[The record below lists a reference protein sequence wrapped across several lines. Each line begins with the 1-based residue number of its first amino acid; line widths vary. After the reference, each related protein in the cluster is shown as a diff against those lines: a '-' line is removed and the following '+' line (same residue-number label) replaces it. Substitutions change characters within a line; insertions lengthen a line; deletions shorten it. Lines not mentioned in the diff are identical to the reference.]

1 MRLTNDR
8 QQYCAALCGC
18 AQSKTLT
25 NWRVFFKL
33 GVAKQI
39 WIGRR
44 TLLPA
49 ASSSLSDLPL
59 AGLTAGE
66 KEESST

>member
-1 MRLTNDR
+1 MKSGPLLWNLNQRFELAASCLDKR
-8 QQYCAALCGC
+8 QG
-18 AQSKTLT
+18 
-25 NWRVFFKL
+25 FFKT

-59 AGLTAGE
+59 AGLTA
-66 KEESST
+66 EENEERST